1 MREILLRAYDKGRKE
16 YFTYGN
22 LFIAISKG
30 EHPNKNEVYLDVIN
44 NPDRYKERFIIEQ
57 YTGLTDKNGKKVFE
71 GEIIKN
77 EYETGKFQYFKVF
90 YCDRTYC
97 WCIENKYGMVGNLYN
112 VIGGI
117 EVVGNIHRNS
127 YLLEKQ

>member
-16 YFTYGN
+16 YLTYGN

-57 YTGLTDKNGKKVFE
+57 YTGLTDENGQKIFE
-71 GEIIKN
+71 GDIVKFGDIKGVINYNCGCFCVKTNKPDWKSRNNPAIDIIFN
-77 EYETGKFQYFKVF
+77 EYPN
-90 YCDRTYC
+90 D
-97 WCIENKYGMVGNLYN
+97 
-112 VIGGI
+112 I
-117 EVVGNIHRNS
+117 EVIGNIHKNS
-127 YLLEKQ
+127 YLLD